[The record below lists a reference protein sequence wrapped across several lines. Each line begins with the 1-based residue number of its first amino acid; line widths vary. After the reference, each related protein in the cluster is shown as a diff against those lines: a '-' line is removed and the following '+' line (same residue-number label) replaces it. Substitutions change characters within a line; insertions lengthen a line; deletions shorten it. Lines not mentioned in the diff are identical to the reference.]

1 MKLFIDG
8 LQAPCAITFIK
19 YLIAVIGDKRCINET
34 GLRQSRSDVAVKG
47 GVHCTQCSEH
57 IKTDGQGSVM
67 FFLNRDANWNN
78 RDYRD
83 YRDHRARQKRLLR
96 LRMSIGLTLMVCM
109 LLMAAWLPT
118 VSV

>member
-1 MKLFIDG
+1 
-8 LQAPCAITFIK
+8 
-19 YLIAVIGDKRCINET
+19 
-34 GLRQSRSDVAVKG
+34 
-47 GVHCTQCSEH
+47 
-57 IKTDGQGSVM
+57 M

-109 LLMAAWLPT
+109 LLMAAWLRT

>member
-47 GVHCTQCSEH
+47 GS
-57 IKTDGQGSVM
+57 
-67 FFLNRDANWNN
+67 
-78 RDYRD
+78 
-83 YRDHRARQKRLLR
+83 LR
-96 LRMSIGLTLMVCM
+96 
-109 LLMAAWLPT
+109 T
-118 VSV
+118 VQ